1 MKPNMPISSTI
12 SPKTEW
18 SDGLCVT
25 SCQADFASANHDD
38 GEFEDVRAMD
48 YAQR

>member
-1 MKPNMPISSTI
+1 MPINSTI
-12 SPKTEW
+12 SPKTEC
-18 SDGLCVT
+18 SEGLCLT
-25 SCQADFASANHDD
+25 SSQADFASANHDE